1 MKSKKYKEIFKL
13 KRMLE
18 KENIPFEWI
27 ECFGYP
33 ESEIKKL
40 RKIAPDISEHYQICY
55 PCKDDKKIWISVIE
69 GFGTYGSEQDR
80 LEIMGGFTPWVLNTD
95 CEREVENA
103 YNYGMKLEKKIFIA
117 HLVKEERMRRQVEL
131 NKANQERAFER
142 TQKGVQGFIK

>member
-18 KENIPFEWI
+18 KENIPFEWT

-40 RKIAPDISEHYQICY
+40 REIAPDISEHYQICY
-55 PCKDDKKIWISVIE
+55 PCKDDGKRWISVIE

-80 LEIMGGFTPWVLNTD
+80 LEIMGGFTPWEKYDNGDSVIGYLTANNVF
-95 CEREVENA
+95 ERIKR
-103 YNYGMKLEKKIFIA
+103 NY
-117 HLVKEERMRRQVEL
+117 EERNM
-131 NKANQERAFER
+131 
-142 TQKGVQGFIK
+142 